1 MAFSLTKLF
10 DKKPAS
16 PIDYLVV
23 GLGNPGKEYEQTRH
37 NMGFM
42 AIDKFAL
49 KMNVKLD
56 RLKWKAL
63 TGTAQV
69 GEKKLLLLKP
79 QTFMNL
85 SGEAVAE
92 AARFYKVPPERILVL
107 FDDVSLDV
115 GKLRI
120 RRKGSDGG
128 QKGMRSI
135 IQCMGSEE
143 IPRIKIGVG
152 AKPHPDYDM
161 AAWVLSHFSK
171 AELKVLEET
180 TDRVAEAVKVILTE
194 DIGQAMNRYNG

>member
-16 PIDYLVV
+16 PFDYLVV

-63 TGTAQV
+63 TGTTQV

-152 AKPHPDYDM
+152 AKPHPD
-161 AAWVLSHFSK
+161 
-171 AELKVLEET
+171 
-180 TDRVAEAVKVILTE
+180 
-194 DIGQAMNRYNG
+194 